1 MSPSLRPDQIP
12 WWKPTLGA
20 GAPVVPPAGAFR
32 GPALSLAIVVAVL
45 LIVGGVGLLVQVS
58 WWPTMKIAAAGSLIR
73 SLLSRLG
80 LRSGDQ

>member
-1 MSPSLRPDQIP
+1 MRGVCRSDMRIL
-12 WWKPTLGA
+12 A
-20 GAPVVPPAGAFR
+20 GALR
-32 GPALSLAIVVAVL
+32 GPALSLAIVVAIL

-58 WWPTMKIAAAGSLIR
+58 WWPTMKIAAAGPLIR